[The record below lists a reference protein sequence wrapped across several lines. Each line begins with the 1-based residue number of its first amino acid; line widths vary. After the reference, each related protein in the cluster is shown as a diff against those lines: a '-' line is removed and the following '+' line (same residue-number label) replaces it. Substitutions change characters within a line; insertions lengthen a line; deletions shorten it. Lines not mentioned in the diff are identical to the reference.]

1 MIVRFVASF
10 CVLIAGAFILY
21 IPSAHP
27 PEHFLDQL
35 RIEHEMNA
43 DFWGPGRAA
52 HIMERMLDWQGEVA
66 RVSAFPQTV
75 ASNPPAT
82 ALDAAV
88 ASEMTKMTARM
99 FNNRYFKSIDTLL
112 VLATYRFS
120 AFVEWVMLGAV
131 FVLAAWVDGFARRL
145 VKNKE
150 FLHYSPELF
159 GLHLATLIVLL
170 CATAVAFVVPLT
182 LHPLVLATVPF
193 GVAACGSCALANF
206 HHRG

>member
-35 RIEHEMNA
+35 RTEHQLNT
-43 DFWGPGRAA
+43 DFWGHERAA
-52 HIMERMLDWQGEVA
+52 RIMERMLDLQSDA
-66 RVSAFPQTV
+66 AHVSAIPMAV
-75 ASNPPAT
+75 ASNTPAT
-82 ALDAAV
+82 AFDAAV

-99 FNNRYFKSIDTLL
+99 FSNSYFKAIETLL

-120 AFVEWVMLGAV
+120 AFVECVKLGAV
-131 FVLAAWVDGFARRL
+131 FVFAAWVDGFARRL

-159 GLHLATLIVLL
+159 GVYL
-170 CATAVAFVVPLT
+170 CAVIVIICATIVAFVVPLT
-182 LHPLVLATVPF
+182 LHPLVLVIVPL
-193 GVAACGSCALANF
+193 GIGACGGGALANF